1 MALKTAYV
9 ASLDLPNRY
18 AHSIQIMKNAQAWHR
33 NSREF
38 LFLANLS
45 FKSWLNIGN
54 IDLMQFYGLSDVFE
68 SKFYPYRDLM
78 GLPTA
83 FLSETYFRKAT
94 RFLEESNVDLVF
106 TRTFELP
113 KYTVPRGIPTLVE
126 THGPPDNSK
135 QKNNLYRLLKHDALL
150 GLVTISEPLK
160 ERYIK
165 HGLPAEKIIV
175 APDGVDTGM
184 FSESLGQQEAR
195 SMLGLEKHEM
205 YAVYVGHLYDDRGIQ
220 EILAAA
226 AAYPSCNFL
235 LVGGHPEHVE
245 KWQGIVSE
253 RGLGNTKLLGFV
265 NNSEVSKYL
274 WSADILMMPY
284 SQTCPTAEW
293 MSPLKLFEYM
303 AAGRAILATNLK
315 AIKEVLTDN
324 VNAILVEPDNAQS
337 FMSGFEKLLNDPALR
352 DALASN
358 AKKSVKGFS
367 WDQRVKNIIEYAQSR
382 MALLN
387 S

>member
-1 MALKTAYV
+1 MDLKTAYV
-9 ASLDLPNRY
+9 ANCDLPNRF

-38 LFLANLS
+38 LFLSNLNL
-45 FKSWLNIGN
+45 KSWLNIGN
-54 IDLMQFYGLSDVFE
+54 VDLMQFYGLSEAFE
-68 SKFYPYRDLM
+68 SKFYPYRDLIE
-78 GLPTA
+78 LPTA
-83 FLSETYFRKAT
+83 FLSEIYFRKAT

-135 QKNNLYRLLKHDALL
+135 QKNNLYRLLEQDALL

-160 ERYIK
+160 DRYIK

-184 FSESLGQQEAR
+184 LSQSLDQQEAR

-226 AAYPSCNFL
+226 ADYPSCNFL

-245 KWQGIVSE
+245 KWQRIVTE

-274 WSADILMMPY
+274 WAADILMMPY

-303 AAGRAILATNLK
+303 ASGRAILATNLN

-324 VNAILVEPDNAQS
+324 VNAVLVEPDNAQS
-337 FMSGFEKLLNDPALR
+337 FISGFAKLLNDSALR
-352 DALASN
+352 DALATN
-358 AKKSVKGFS
+358 AKKSVEGFS

-387 S
+387 C

>member
-1 MALKTAYV
+1 MDLKTAYV
-9 ASLDLPNRY
+9 ANCDLPNRF
-18 AHSIQIMKNAQAWHR
+18 AHSIQIMKNAQAWQR

-38 LFLANLS
+38 LFLSNLNL
-45 FKSWLNIGN
+45 KSWLNIGN
-54 IDLMQFYGLSDVFE
+54 VDLMQFYGLSDAFE
-68 SKFYPYRDLM
+68 SKFYPYRDLIE
-78 GLPTA
+78 LPTA
-83 FLSETYFRKAT
+83 FLSEIYFRKAT

-126 THGPPDNSK
+126 THGPPDNSN
-135 QKNNLYRLLKHDALL
+135 QKNNLYRLLEQDALL

-160 ERYIK
+160 DRYIK

-184 FSESLGQQEAR
+184 FSQSLGQQEAR
-195 SMLGLEKHEM
+195 SMLGLEKHQM

-245 KWQGIVSE
+245 KWQSIVSE

-303 AAGRAILATNLK
+303 AAGRAILATNLN

-337 FMSGFEKLLNDPALR
+337 FISGFEKLLNDPVLR
-352 DALASN
+352 NALATN
-358 AKKSVKGFS
+358 AKKSVEGFS

-387 S
+387 R